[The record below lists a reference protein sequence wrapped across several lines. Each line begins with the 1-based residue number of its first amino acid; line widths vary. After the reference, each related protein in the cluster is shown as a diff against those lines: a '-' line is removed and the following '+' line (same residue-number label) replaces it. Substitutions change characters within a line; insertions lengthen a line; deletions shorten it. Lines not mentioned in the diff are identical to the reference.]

1 MTVDESARNRIS
13 ATVSLPEP
21 ATVTTSAS
29 EVTGPKS
36 AWRSGSTRV
45 NLTRRPTRSIWRGGS
60 THTYLALGPRNGSGS
75 AGVSGGSD
83 DDASG
88 SAGAS
93 GGSDDDACGSART
106 VGVGAHGGGPGAGTS
121 LEPKAP
127 STEADPVGPSW
138 TGSTSIGPRDSSPAG
153 ASAGAGSAG
162 SVVGGRPQVSFQLS
176 GRLGGGWAS
185 GSAFGRRAG
194 SRRDVS
200 STQPSSSKARGGK
213 RESIAPRTPRRIR
226 DARSRP

>member
-60 THTYLALGPRNGSGS
+60 THTYLALGPRNG
-75 AGVSGGSD
+75 
-83 DDASG
+83 SG

-200 STQPSSSKARGGK
+200 STQPSSS
-213 RESIAPRTPRRIR
+213 
-226 DARSRP
+226 